1 MLALQDAINVVDV
14 SVVHPAASTYVNA
27 AARAEGSAAAVRDHA
42 KRAQYENSDPLG
54 YAFVPLSTE
63 TFGRLGKPAMALLNK
78 LAECASA
85 SGVVKDGFVVNSL
98 RELSVGL
105 CRGNCVLYKRSLYAL
120 ARVSGTAFRAGADIP
135 TSEII

>member
-1 MLALQDAINVVDV
+1 MRIRHMNCCHHTHTH
-14 SVVHPAASTYVNA
+14 SH
-27 AARAEGSAAAVRDHA
+27 
-42 KRAQYENSDPLG
+42 PLG

-85 SGVVKDGFVVNSL
+85 SGVAFKDGFVANAL

-135 TSEII
+135 TSEINSGCFLYLYIDCLSASPWCCSYTFSML